1 MSTAQ
6 QRNALKL
13 EKMHRKIKEGL
24 ILDRFPEVSK
34 IVIRMTYAEKRNM
47 VNMVRTIYFSP
58 ANHAYFNMECITR
71 KCVDSGF
78 DLASEIAH
86 LVKNHM
92 AFGQGKM
99 FCSRKPCPATVDYTI
114 SISYKKPEGEFL
126 PK

>member
-13 EKMHRKIKEGL
+13 GKMHRKIKEGL
-24 ILDRFPEVSK
+24 ISDRFPEVSK
-34 IVIRMTYAEKRNM
+34 IVIRMTYSEKKNM

-71 KCVDSGF
+71 KCVDGGF

-86 LVKNHM
+86 LVKNHLE
-92 AFGQGKM
+92 FVQGRL
-99 FCSRKPCPATVDYTI
+99 FCSRKHCPATVDYEI
-114 SISYKKPEGEFL
+114 NICY
-126 PK
+126 